1 MMHPHIAWAAQSRA
15 LMRRRPAA
23 LTRQRSSGGGAGES
37 GGADAAAAFR
47 ALALAR
53 RSARGF
59 VAGREIPRDVLADV
73 LAITQRAPSSFNMQP
88 WTCVVVRSEAGKEL
102 LSRAML
108 SPSNKQRT
116 LDASAVAVFAAD
128 LEPAHLLPKLVDME
142 RAAGRHTSAGAL
154 DRLSVAAGFYATGGA
169 IASVVKGAVAREA
182 APAKQANAAVRES
195 RKSRDAR
202 QTRPAMRRRPCA
214 PATARFTADP
224 FTPEPARRALSPLQ
238 PMPQPVG
245 QAAWAGQA
253 TMLAAQT
260 FLFAAEAHGLAT
272 APMEGFDAQR
282 AGVYLKL
289 PRRYRA
295 TLVVAAGYAQPDDGA
310 RSPRF
315 DPDTVFFEDAFGT
328 PFTHIPRL

>member
-169 IASVVKGAVAREA
+169 IASVVKGAVAR
-182 APAKQANAAVRES
+182 
-195 RKSRDAR
+195 
-202 QTRPAMRRRPCA
+202 
-214 PATARFTADP
+214 
-224 FTPEPARRALSPLQ
+224 ALSPLQ